1 MAKFYPTIENISR
14 LKVKPTEGEQHLLN
28 YLEENLDDSYEVFF
42 NPFLDGDRPD
52 FIIIREGVAIFIIEV
67 KDYNLDNYQVDSFN
81 KWSVKYANGQSR
93 ISSPQSQAFTYKK
106 NLYQLHLPVLGIGQL
121 GNRNFFNLVQPF
133 VYMHKADK
141 DKVAAL
147 YQPAENDLRQRT
159 SELLNAKHECSIDVD
174 TYNRRAEGLSRTKKH
189 IARDK
194 AMIFSGEQA
203 QKLVSKIKSYKSH
216 VLFDDRVYDDL
227 KRRLMPCEHVLKQG
241 KAVPLD
247 DKQAKLV
254 ISCVGKEKIKG
265 VAGCGK
271 TTIIA
276 QRAVNAHERHQDK
289 VLIVTFNIT
298 LKNLI
303 KDRISDILGYRDEK
317 NFAVT
322 NYHQFYN
329 TQINVSGQDISD
341 LIERLSLD
349 GLYKTDCF
357 QVLTKNYS
365 HLLTRYQTIL
375 VDEVQDFESEW
386 VKILRDNFL
395 SSDGEMVLFGDE
407 SQNIYERD
415 NKRSAVIA
423 QGFGSWKKLKR
434 SYRTSL
440 DSPLNQVFK
449 DYQSKYLIEKYSDS
463 ELIETIPVQQG
474 FTFEILEFHQ
484 CSGDWEN
491 QSFEFI
497 QKTIRANNFNPN
509 DVVILSSNIYL
520 VRKLAEKFQEIEKTH
535 CMFETYHELHQM
547 ISAYDHSLS
556 LERLKLMPEDELH
569 QYVYKNKALHSDME
583 RARRTKKNHFYANS
597 GLIKLS
603 TVHSFKGLE
612 SKTVFY
618 LMDEKDTPEIV
629 YTSITRSVE
638 NLIVL
643 DVSKQSQFSEFFSS
657 RMSKLI

>member
-341 LIERLSLD
+341 LIGRLSLD

-474 FTFEILEFHQ
+474 FTFEILEFHH

-520 VRKLAEKFQEIEKTH
+520 VRKLADKFQEIEKTH

>member
-81 KWSVKYANGQSR
+81 KWSVKYANRQSR

-133 VYMHKADK
+133 VYLHKADK

-276 QRAVNAHERHQDK
+276 QRAVNAHERHKDK

-341 LIERLSLD
+341 LIGRLSLD

-357 QVLTKNYS
+357 QDC
-365 HLLTRYQTIL
+365 LLTRYQTIL

-395 SSDGEMVLFGDE
+395 SSEGEMVLFGDE

-474 FTFEILEFHQ
+474 FTFEILEFHH

-520 VRKLAEKFQEIEKTH
+520 VRKLADKFQEIEKTH

-547 ISAYDHSLS
+547 TSAYDHSLS
-556 LERLKLMPEDELH
+556 LERLKLMSEDELH
-569 QYVYKNKALHSDME
+569 QYVYKNKELHSDME

-638 NLIVL
+638 NLIIL

>member
-1 MAKFYPTIENISR
+1 MAKFYPTIENILR

-28 YLEENLDDSYEVFF
+28 YFEENLDDNFEVFF

-52 FIIIREGVAIFIIEV
+52 FIIIREGVAIFVIEV
-67 KDYNLDNYQVDSFN
+67 KDYNLDNYQVDSYN
-81 KWSVKYANGQSR
+81 KWSVKYANGQSS

-121 GNRNFFNLVQPF
+121 GNRNFFNLVQPI
-133 VYMHKADK
+133 VYLHKADK
-141 DKVAAL
+141 NKVDAL
-147 YQPAENDLRQRT
+147 YQPAENDLRLKT
-159 SELLNAKHECSIDVD
+159 SELLNAKRKCSIDVD
-174 TYNRRAEGLSRTKKH
+174 TYNRRAEGLSRTKKR
-189 IARDK
+189 IVRDK
-194 AMIFSGEQA
+194 AMIFSGEQTH
-203 QKLVSKIKSYKSH
+203 KLVSKIKNYKSQ

-241 KAVPLD
+241 KAVSLD
-247 DKQAKLV
+247 DKQAKLAV
-254 ISCVGKEKIKG
+254 SCVGKEKIKG

-276 QRAVNAHERHQDK
+276 QRAVNAHERHK
-289 VLIVTFNIT
+289 ERVLIVTFNIT

-303 KDRISDILGYRDEK
+303 KDRISDILGYRDEQ

-329 TQINVSGQDISD
+329 SQINASGQDISD
-341 LIERLSLD
+341 LIARFSLD
-349 GLYKTDCF
+349 GLYKKDCF
-357 QVLTKNYS
+357 QNYQ
-365 HLLTRYQTIL
+365 LTRYQTIL

-395 SSDGEMVLFGDE
+395 SSEGEMVLFGDE

-415 NKRSAVIA
+415 DKRAAVIA

-440 DSPLNQVFK
+440 ESPLNQVFK

-463 ELIETIPVQQG
+463 ELIETVPIQQG

-484 CSGDWEN
+484 CSGDWEKK
-491 QSFEFI
+491 SFELI
-497 QKTIRANNFNPN
+497 QKTIRVNNFNPN

-520 VRKLAEKFQEIEKTH
+520 VRKLVQKFNEIEKTH
-535 CMFETYHELHQM
+535 CMFETYQELHQM
-547 ISAYDHSLS
+547 IKAYDSKVS
-556 LERLKLMPEDELH
+556 LEQLKSMSEDELH
-569 QYVYKNKALHSDME
+569 QYVYKNKELRSDME
-583 RARRTKKNHFYANS
+583 RARRIKKNHFYANS

-618 LMDEKDTPEIV
+618 LMDQKDTPEIV

-643 DVSKQSQFSEFFSS
+643 DVSNESPYSEFFSS
-657 RMSKLI
+657 SM